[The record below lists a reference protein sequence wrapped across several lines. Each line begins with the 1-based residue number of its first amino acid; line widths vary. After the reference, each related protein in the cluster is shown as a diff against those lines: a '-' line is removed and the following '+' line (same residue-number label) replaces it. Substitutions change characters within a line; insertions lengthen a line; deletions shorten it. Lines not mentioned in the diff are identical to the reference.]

1 MKQDRLFLTAGFM
14 PAVVMAL
21 LLLLER
27 LLQSGLLP
35 KHVWIV
41 AAAEVAAYL
50 VPLLILRFLPDGEGK
65 KATFRVKGFKRQAV
79 WFVLWMSLTTAL
91 LAALVNGGV
100 STLLGSEGYSSASVV
115 ADYGVEGFWPLVL
128 IVVVLPAVVEE
139 LFFRGVLFQAL
150 ERCGTWPALLLSSL
164 AFAMIHGDLHN
175 FAGPLA
181 AGMIYGYMTYVLDS
195 LWPAILAHLVNNGL
209 MLFVSHAAKTYSAVG
224 IWPYVLLIAV
234 FCFCMFLALSMR
246 TLEEQMEKGRIRRL
260 QYHSLGT
267 TLTAVFVSPGIWL
280 MLILFAVRV
289 LY

>member
-35 KHVWIV
+35 KSVWIV
-41 AAAEVAAYL
+41 AAAEVTAYL
-50 VPLLILRFLPDGEGK
+50 VPLLILRLLPDGEGK
-65 KATFRVKGFKRQAV
+65 KATFRVKGFKRQTV
-79 WFVLWMSLTTAL
+79 WFVLWMSLTAAL
-91 LAALVNGGV
+91 LASLVNGGV
-100 STLLGSEGYSSASVV
+100 SALLGNEGYSSASVV
-115 ADYGVEGFWPLVL
+115 AHYGVDGFWPLVL

-195 LWPAILAHLVNNGL
+195 LWPAMLAHLVNNGL

-224 IWPYVLLIAV
+224 IWPYILLIAV
-234 FCFCMFLALSMR
+234 FCFCMFLAFSMR
-246 TLEEQMEKGRIRRL
+246 ALDHQIEKGRIKRL
-260 QYHSLGT
+260 QYRSAGE
-267 TLTAVFVSPGIWL
+267 TLNGIFISHGMWL
-280 MLILFAVRV
+280 LLLLFAVRI